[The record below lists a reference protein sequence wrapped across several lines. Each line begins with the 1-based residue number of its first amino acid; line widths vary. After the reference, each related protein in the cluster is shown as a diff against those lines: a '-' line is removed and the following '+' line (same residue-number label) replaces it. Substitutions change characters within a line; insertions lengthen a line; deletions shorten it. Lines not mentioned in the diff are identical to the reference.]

1 MGDLATQVETSHSGA
16 AFDVLRARGFEPCR
30 LPREI
35 DPLRLD
41 RVMAGPAF
49 TVWDSDKATES
60 LVGRAIV
67 AGGDPKQAYL
77 SHGRF

>member
-1 MGDLATQVETSHSGA
+1 MGDLATQVETSPGGA
-16 AFDVLRARGFEPCR
+16 AFDVLRARGFEDCI
-30 LPREI
+30 LPRET

-67 AGGDPKQAYL
+67 AGVDPKQAYL